1 MSGAPPPRGWH
12 RTCSWV
18 DGTVAAGLPLL
29 VVAVAIGLG
38 GGAGSGTLR
47 AAPPQSPPLPAPLQ
61 RQVDFRSE
69 VYPLLAAR
77 CLHCHEGEE
86 PDSGYRLDYRAALVE
101 RHQDRG
107 PLVLPGRSAQSRL
120 IHLVAGGV
128 DDTRMPAEGPP
139 LAARDVA
146 LLRAWIDQGAAWD
159 DQLLPPPRPPEEHW
173 AFQPVR
179 RPPLPEAADRD
190 WPLNPIDAF
199 IAARHRQFGLTPVAE
214 APRRVLIRRLYLDL
228 LGLLPPPEEV
238 EAFVADPA
246 HDAYERLVDRL
257 LAHPAYGERWG
268 RHWLDV
274 ARWAE
279 SEGYESNHPRPFAWR
294 YRDWVIA
301 AFNRDVPWSQFL
313 RQQIAG
319 DELVPYA
326 DENLIATGFLAA
338 ARLSSNEED
347 KPLQRNDILVDIVN
361 ATGAALLGLTVQ
373 CAQCHDHKFDPFTQR
388 DYYSLQAFFV
398 RGQPGN
404 LTLRDPELWAARDAA
419 RPLEYDALVQLRDA
433 LFEKGRQRRV
443 ADARQR
449 LSPEQRRALDTPA
462 ERRTPEEETL
472 ARQAQLQ
479 LQFTPAGI
487 EAGLVPEDRKLYNEI
502 KKRVE
507 QIERQLPPK
516 PQTWGFYSPAT
527 SPHEVD
533 VLPMVGFYPLPYEP
547 DALRQAEACVLVRGD
562 VHRRGEPVA
571 PAFPAVLSQAAPQ
584 LGSRSGSAA
593 GDPGASST
601 ARPQGFSRLALADW
615 LASPDHPLVPRVWV
629 NRLWHYHFGR
639 GLVATPGDFGLRGAR
654 PTHPELLDYLAAEFI
669 ASGGRTKHVQ
679 RLIVTSRTYRLASQH
694 DPRNAAID
702 DRNAYLW
709 RWLPRRLEAEIVRD
723 VLLAAA
729 GQLDHALGGPSVPLE
744 EEATS
749 SRRGLYLLQKRDNAP
764 QLQALFDGPTSAAES
779 CPMRQTS
786 TTPLQPL
793 LLFNSDFALRCAQ
806 GLARRVSQA
815 AAPRDAQIRA
825 AFVLAL
831 GRLPEDVELEAALAF
846 FAGRQHLDESAAGSA
861 ADPLVQ
867 FCQTLLNTNEL
878 LYIE

>member
-1 MSGAPPPRGWH
+1 VRLGIVRLAA
-12 RTCSWV
+12 
-18 DGTVAAGLPLL
+18 VAATCLL
-29 VVAVAIGLG
+29 VLGAVPR
-38 GGAGSGTLR
+38 LR
-47 AAPPQSPPLPAPLQ
+47 AQQDEAAALPEPLQ
-61 RQVDFRSE
+61 RPIDFRVD

-77 CLHCHEGEE
+77 CLHCHEGDE
-86 PDSGYRLDYRAALVE
+86 PDSGYRLDHRAALLE
-101 RHQDRG
+101 GQQGRG
-107 PLVLPGRSAQSRL
+107 PFVVPGRSGESPL
-120 IHLVAGGV
+120 IRLVAGGI
-128 DDTRMPAEGPP
+128 DGKRMPAEGPP
-139 LAARDVA
+139 LQPREIA

-159 DQLLPPPRPPEEHW
+159 ERLLPAPRPPEEHW
-173 AFQPVR
+173 AFQAVR
-179 RPPLPEAADRD
+179 RPPVPEVDDRH

-199 IAARHRQFGLTPVAE
+199 IAAEHRRLGLRPAPE
-214 APRRVLIRRLYLDL
+214 ASRRVLIRRLYLDL

-238 EAFVADPA
+238 ESFVADPA
-246 HDAYERLVDRL
+246 ADAYERLVDRL

-279 SEGYESNHPRPFAWR
+279 TEGYESNHPRPFAWK
-294 YRDWVIA
+294 YRDWVVG
-301 AFNRDVPWSQFL
+301 AFNRDVPWAQFV

-347 KPLQRNDILVDIVN
+347 KLLQRNDVLVDIVN

-373 CAQCHDHKFDPFTQR
+373 CAQCHDHKFDPLTQR

-404 LTLRDPELWAARDAA
+404 LVLRDPQLWAQRDAA
-419 RPLEYDALVQLRDA
+419 KPLEYDALVQLRDA

-443 ADARQR
+443 ADALQR
-449 LSPEQRRALDTPA
+449 LDPEQRRALDTPPQQ
-462 ERRTPEEETL
+462 RTPQQETL
-472 ARQAQLQ
+472 ARQAELR

-487 EAGLVPEDRKLYNEI
+487 EAGLAADDRKLYDEV
-502 KKRVE
+502 KKRIE
-507 QIERQLPPK
+507 QIEQQLPPK
-516 PQTWGFYSPAT
+516 PQTWGYYSPAT
-527 SPHEVD
+527 SPHQVD
-533 VLPMVGFYPLPYEP
+533 VLPMVGFYPLPYAP

-562 VHRRGEPVA
+562 VHRRGEPVP
-571 PAFPAVLSQAAPQ
+571 PAFPTVLTRAATPRRT
-584 LGSRSGSAA
+584 SSGSAS
-593 GDPGASST
+593 GPPPVPT
-601 ARPQGFSRLALADW
+601 AAEPQGFSRLALADW
-615 LASPDHPLVPRVWV
+615 LAAPDHPLVPRVWV

-654 PTHPELLDYLAAEFI
+654 PTHPELLDWLAAEFL

-694 DPRNAAID
+694 DPRQAAID
-702 DRNAYLW
+702 PENAYLW

-723 VLLAAA
+723 VLLSAA
-729 GQLDHALGGPSVPLE
+729 GQLDPALGGPSVPLE
-744 EEATS
+744 QESTS
-749 SRRGLYLLQKRDNAP
+749 SRRGLYLFQKRDNAP

-786 TTPLQPL
+786 TTALQPL
-793 LLFNSDFALRCAQ
+793 LLLNSDFALRCAQ
-806 GLARRVSQA
+806 GLARRTRQA
-815 AAPRDAQIRA
+815 AADGDRRAQIHV
-825 AFVLAL
+825 AFVVAL
-831 GRLPEDVELEAALAF
+831 GREPEPPELQASLDF
-846 FAGRQHLDESAAGSA
+846 FAGRQRSPQADVGSA

-867 FCQTLLNTNEL
+867 FCQTLLNTNEM